1 MDNFDHILLFKTN
14 INSEA
19 DRLKIQPVLDGQKYI
34 EQWNL
39 DLLDEDSVLRIISS
53 QLKHHQI
60 ITMVNRYGYECC
72 ELE

>member
-14 INSEA
+14 INSEV
-19 DRLKIQPVLDGQKYI
+19 DKLKVQPALDSQKSI

-60 ITMVNRYGYECC
+60 ITLINRYGYECC
-72 ELE
+72 ELK